1 MSAHAWQLERFG
13 EPLDVLQFVERAR
26 QPLGSGELRIEVA
39 ANGLN
44 FLDTSICRGTHP
56 LRPPL
61 PFVPGAE
68 VVGVVTEAGAGAE
81 RIRPGSRVVAINPR
95 AYGCFG
101 AEAVVPEDAAHL
113 VPAELPDPE
122 AASLLVTYQTA
133 YFSLVRRAQVQAGEW
148 VLVHAAA
155 GALGSALVQIALAGG
170 ARVIATAGTE
180 EKREACMHLGA
191 AVALDH
197 RDPGLAAAIR
207 EATGGHGVDV
217 ACDSIG
223 GEAFG
228 AAVEAAAFEARILPL
243 GWSGGT
249 PPALD
254 ASVFVARNL
263 TLVGVSWGGGYPTA
277 RPALVRDAH
286 ARILGLIESGQVR
299 PLIGLVKPAAEL
311 PQALQLLADGRT
323 TGKTVVTWG
332 DRPG

>member
-122 AASLLVTYQTA
+122 AASLLVNYQPA
-133 YFSLVRRAQVQAGEW
+133 YFSLGRRAQVQAGER

-155 GALGSALVQIALAGG
+155 GALGFGTRGTSRSPG
-170 ARVIATAGTE
+170 ARG
-180 EKREACMHLGA
+180 
-191 AVALDH
+191 
-197 RDPGLAAAIR
+197 
-207 EATGGHGVDV
+207 
-217 ACDSIG
+217 
-223 GEAFG
+223 
-228 AAVEAAAFEARILPL
+228 
-243 GWSGGT
+243 
-249 PPALD
+249 
-254 ASVFVARNL
+254 
-263 TLVGVSWGGGYPTA
+263 
-277 RPALVRDAH
+277 
-286 ARILGLIESGQVR
+286 
-299 PLIGLVKPAAEL
+299 
-311 PQALQLLADGRT
+311 
-323 TGKTVVTWG
+323 
-332 DRPG
+332 